1 MSTHCSCQHPCIASS
16 AFRSPMGDSP
26 PPMRSTRWGICPAQ
40 PADPAQ
46 RPSCPRRQ
54 RLSRWKVCLT
64 TGPSLLCH
72 PSLTGG
78 VARRRVRPRPVYSR
92 RQPMQAL
99 YYRGRHARLPAGTG
113 NLLRWFVYDL
123 AVLNTYAVLDLY
135 GVIREVQLARR
146 SSLRGVLAATLY
158 G

>member
-1 MSTHCSCQHPCIASS
+1 MSTHCSCQHTCIVIS
-16 AFRSPMGDSP
+16 AFRFPMGDSP

-113 NLLRWFVYDL
+113 NLLRRLVYDL
-123 AVLNTYAVLDLY
+123 AVLNTHAVLDLY
-135 GVIREVQLARR
+135 GVIREVRIAARNHVSR
-146 SSLRGVLAATLY
+146 ILAA
-158 G
+158 

>member
-1 MSTHCSCQHPCIASS
+1 MQHIPALR
-16 AFRSPMGDSP
+16 FPMGDSP

-40 PADPAQ
+40 PADRAQ

-78 VARRRVRPRPVYSR
+78 VARRRVRPRPVFSL

-99 YYRGRHARLPAGTG
+99 WLSR
-113 NLLRWFVYDL
+113 
-123 AVLNTYAVLDLY
+123 
-135 GVIREVQLARR
+135 
-146 SSLRGVLAATLY
+146 
-158 G
+158 